1 MPEISF
7 NLEPLARQQRL
18 GHCLK
23 KLPINDFGPIVEL
36 GGRLFSLVCI
46 QQSLGTM
53 ILQKPKVLD
62 HHPENIRYRHVPNGR
77 EEAIWMFC
85 REGSWPGS
93 EFGAA

>member
-1 MPEISF
+1 
-7 NLEPLARQQRL
+7 
-18 GHCLK
+18 
-23 KLPINDFGPIVEL
+23 
-36 GGRLFSLVCI
+36 
-46 QQSLGTM
+46 M

-85 REGSWPGS
+85 REGSRPGS